1 MSLVEFVYYQDHIS
15 FVGTKL
21 GVGRMSVYSSSCL
34 STGIVVTSSTSLLV
48 VVISSTYCTGL
59 RMACRSSAGLC

>member
-1 MSLVEFVYYQDHIS
+1 MSLVKFVYYQDDIS

-34 STGIVVTSSTSLLV
+34 STGIVVTSSTSFLV
-48 VVISSTYCTGL
+48 VVMSSTYCTGL
-59 RMACRSSAGLC
+59 RMVSRSAAGLC